1 MTDTNIDKQE
11 SDWQWR
17 QRVATQ
23 AHNLIFNNT
32 RLDALPHFPGND
44 HYREMYQSGF
54 DAALAHLKELLNEQ
68 P

>member
-1 MTDTNIDKQE
+1 MSDTNIDKPE

-32 RLDALPHFPGND
+32 RLDALPNTEANAP
-44 HYREMYQSGF
+44 YRTAYRVGL
-54 DAALAHLKELLNEQ
+54 DAAIAHMRELLEEKK
-68 P
+68 